1 MRYKHCVKCSK
12 YIGWFGLAANFALM
26 LMNLFVG
33 LVAGSQALVVGSMY
47 SLKDMATSVFVI
59 VGVTVGRKPLDR
71 EHPYGH
77 GKIEF
82 LMSLV
87 FGLVLLFLSAFLL
100 YHAIDTLLMAK
111 RDVAP
116 RLIAVWAAFVSVLA
130 YTYAFYYASCVAIE
144 SNSPVVRMMARHH
157 HSDAIAAGVAGLG
170 IIGAHA
176 FDLPWVDT
184 LVAFF
189 EALDLML
196 LGLKVFWDSCKGL
209 LDRSLDPGVRSMI
222 RKIAESTEGV
232 KEVKALKTR
241 LTGHQIWSDL
251 IIGVDANL
259 SVDEAHEI
267 CERVKLR
274 ISERLRHVGSLSV
287 DAEICDAEIEKN
299 RELSTRWRSSNPNL
313 APIPGETSAAVKP

>member
-1 MRYKHCVKCSK
+1 MRYRNCVKCSK
-12 YIGWFGLAANFALM
+12 YIGWVGLVANFALM
-26 LMNLFVG
+26 LMNLFIG

-59 VGVTVGRKPLDR
+59 VGITVGRKPLDR

-87 FGLVLLFLSAFLL
+87 FGIVLLFLAVFLL
-100 YHAIDTLLMAK
+100 HHAVSSLLSTHQNT
-111 RDVAP
+111 AP
-116 RLIAVWAAFVSVLA
+116 RLIAVWAAFVSVIA

-144 SNSPVVRMMARHH
+144 SNSPTVRMMARHH

-170 IIGAHA
+170 IVGAHIL
-176 FDLPWVDT
+176 DLPWVDT
-184 LVAFF
+184 VVAFF
-189 EALDLML
+189 EALDLTL
-196 LGLKVFWDSCKGL
+196 LGIKVFWDSCKGL
-209 LDRSLDPGVRSMI
+209 LDRSLDPGIRSMI

-251 IIGVDANL
+251 IIGVDADL
-259 SVDEAHEI
+259 TVEQAHAI

-287 DAEICDAEIEKN
+287 DAEICETELESN
-299 RELSTRWRSSNPNL
+299 RDLMERWRASNPTGP
-313 APIPGETSAAVKP
+313 AGVKA